1 MSEFPPPDP
10 TPDQR
15 AGVWTSEF
23 WMSLAC
29 LACGMWLIARGR
41 EELATWLIGIATG
54 GYQGARA
61 WTKGKTANA
70 T

>member
-1 MSEFPPPDP
+1 MSVFPPPDIKAP
-10 TPDQR
+10 ER

-23 WMSLAC
+23 WMSMAC
-29 LACGMWLIARGR
+29 LLAGLWLISRGK

-61 WTKGKTANA
+61 FTKGKVANA
-70 T
+70 A